1 MKRGF
6 FWTLMLACWA
16 GLVDLDL
23 SLSAQPKPSQPDM
36 SIDAKAK
43 VEAIASLARGLKDEY
58 VFPDIGDKV
67 AKMLEERSVRG
78 EYDSVTNAK
87 GFSDVLTKQMQEIAK
102 DKHLRFLYN
111 AQVLPAV
118 LPSAKPGEGPPPDAR
133 QLLRLR
139 RNNYEFEKVE
149 HLSGNIGYLKLNA
162 FVEAERGGGVAAGA
176 MAFLANTDALIIDLR
191 QNGGGEPSMLA
202 LLGSYFFSGSV
213 HLNDLA
219 YRISGTRDYHVTQ
232 TWTQPYVP
240 GQRYLDKEVFILTSA
255 RTFSAAE
262 EFTYDL
268 QALRRATVVGETTA
282 GGANPGGPYRVTDHF
297 YAAMPR
303 GHSINPVTKTNWE
316 GKGIEPD
323 VKVPEQDALKTA
335 QRLALEHLVKKT
347 TDEQSLAA
355 LKRALANL
363 GGPSPS
369 PLPKREGE
377 N

>member
-6 FWTLMLACWA
+6 FWTLMLACGA
-16 GLVDLDL
+16 GLVDLD
-23 SLSAQPKPSQPDM
+23 SSVPAQPKPNQPDM
-36 SIDAKAK
+36 AIDAKAK
-43 VEAIASLARGLKDEY
+43 AEAIASLSRGLKDEY
-58 VFPDIGDKV
+58 VFPDLGDKV
-67 AKMLEERSVRG
+67 ARMLEERSARG

-87 GFSDVLTKQMQEIAK
+87 AFTELLTKQMQEIAK
-102 DKHLRFLYN
+102 DKHLRFLYS

-118 LPSAKPGEGPPPDAR
+118 LPSAKPGEEPPPDAR
-133 QLLRLR
+133 QLVRLR

-149 HLSGNIGYLKLNA
+149 HLSGNIGYLKVNA
-162 FVEAERGGGVAAGA
+162 FLDAERGGGVAAGA

-202 LLGSYFFSGSV
+202 LLASYFFSGSV

-219 YRISGTRDYHVTQ
+219 YRISGTRDYQVTQ

-240 GQRYLDKEVFILTSA
+240 GQRYLDKAVFILTSA

-335 QRLALEHLVKKT
+335 QRLALEHLIKNT
-347 TDEQSLAA
+347 TDEQALAA
-355 LKRALANL
+355 LNRALTTLATERKSL
-363 GGPSPS
+363 DQ
-369 PLPKREGE
+369 
-377 N
+377 